1 MKQKIRRLAGT
12 ALGVAALST
21 AAGTARAQQAP
32 PPTHPPPAV
41 PAPAHSPPALQAT
54 VYPPPRA
61 AGAGEVAVP
70 GRRTALPRAATLFTP
85 TGEVQG
91 TLLVPLPL
99 GCTPAA
105 LIIAGSGPTDRDGN
119 SKLLPGANNSL
130 KMLAQALAEAG
141 IASVRYDKRGIA
153 ASARAGANESQ
164 LRFET
169 YTGDAAAWV
178 RQLKLE
184 GRYSSVTVIGH
195 SEGSLIGMVAAR
207 AAGADGFISLS
218 GPAERASALLRR
230 QLDPK
235 LPPELAQANDKI
247 LAALES
253 GRRPAKLPP
262 QLQAIYR
269 PSVQPYMASWF
280 KYVPARE
287 FARLNMPLLIAQ
299 GTTDIQVDVTQAEQL
314 KQANPAARLLLVD
327 GMNHVLKQVPA
338 EPRQQM
344 ASYLDP
350 ALPLAPVLAGA
361 VTEFIHALPH
371 RPCR

>member
-1 MKQKIRRLAGT
+1 
-12 ALGVAALST
+12 V
-21 AAGTARAQQAP
+21 GTARAQQAP
-32 PPTHPPPAV
+32 PPTRPPPAV
-41 PAPAHSPPALQAT
+41 PAPAHSPPALQAAAH
-54 VYPPPRA
+54 PPPRA

-85 TGEVQG
+85 AGEVQG

-130 KMLAQALAEAG
+130 KLLAQALAEAG

-153 ASARAGANESQ
+153 ASARAGADESQ

-247 LAALES
+247 LAALER

-299 GTTDIQVDVTQAEQL
+299 GTTDIQVDVKQAELL

-338 EPRQQM
+338 DPRQQT
-344 ASYLDP
+344 ASYSNP